1 MKKIIF
7 LLVMNLLKQSYA
19 CEIVSAPYFLK
30 FKNELEGVIQ
40 KSTCSEEI
48 NKRFLALLSSSEGA
62 IKTDF
67 LKADLQDVEK
77 VTPSL
82 ITIKNITS
90 LIKERCELDSSFVLK
105 LDESNIDSI
114 IVLQEND
121 IKINLNDCQSLGK
134 KMFQVL
140 APTKTAWVTLNFQKQ
155 ITTYKFKSHLMA
167 GQGTKIDEDMV
178 IETKITTDS
187 PDKYLNDLSTLKFS
201 KLTRSLQSNEAIKKN
216 DLVSYNLIELQFPTQ
231 VILEKNGISIE
242 SYAQP
247 MSSGKIGDVIR
258 LRNLKTKKELAGK
271 VIGPNK
277 VEIVL

>member
-1 MKKIIF
+1 MT
-7 LLVMNLLKQSYA
+7 LLNQSNA
-19 CEIVSAPYFLK
+19 CEIASAPYFLK
-30 FKNELEGVIQ
+30 FKNEVEGVIQ

-48 NKRFLALLSSSEGA
+48 NKKFMSLLSSSEGA

-67 LKADLQDVEK
+67 LKSDLLGVDK
-77 VTPSL
+77 ITPSL
-82 ITIKNITS
+82 IIIKHITS
-90 LIKERCELDSSFVLK
+90 LLKERCELDSSFVLK
-105 LDESNIDSI
+105 LEETNTDSI

-155 ITTYKFKSHLMA
+155 ITSYKFKSHLMS
-167 GQGTKIDEDMV
+167 GQGMKVDEEMV
-178 IETKITTDS
+178 VETKITTDS
-187 PDKYLNDLSTLKFS
+187 PDKYLNDISTLKFS
-201 KLTRSLQSNEAIKKN
+201 KLTRSLQNNESIKKN
-216 DLVSYNLIELQFPTQ
+216 DLVLYNLIELQFPTQ

-247 MSSGKIGDVIR
+247 LSSGKIGDVIR